1 MSNQSYS
8 RIVIGRR
15 QARAA
20 RAAGGAVFPARA
32 AACFP
37 RGARRPA
44 PADSGNRP
52 RAALASVPL
61 GRRATTT
68 LTRRALH
75 SRTSARIERPP
86 DPRRPRARGKNSEL
100 RPGVIAEP
108 GAASMLLRPL
118 LALALLLGAAA
129 RRHAPALREDEP
141 ARRTTRPAGK
151 SHPAISVARPLHL
164 MHRRRRARSAPL
176 ARTPGTCVY
185 VNNNIPSSSSG
196 LT

>member
-1 MSNQSYS
+1 MEAGAGAGG
-8 RIVIGRR
+8 GRR
-15 QARAA
+15 AVQFSPPAPRRVFREGRAA
-20 RAAGGAVFPARA
+20 
-32 AACFP
+32 P
-37 RGARRPA
+37 RP
-44 PADSGNRP
+44 PDSGNRP

-118 LALALLLGAAA
+118 LALALLLGGAAA

-164 MHRRRRARSAPL
+164 MHRRRARSAPL

-185 VNNNIPSSSSG
+185 VNNYIPSSSSG